1 MVDIRQETLRILD
14 RALGLQG
21 KALAFTEQ
29 TRLLGVLPELDS
41 MAVVGVLTAF
51 EERFGFVIQ
60 DDEIDGAV
68 FATLGS
74 LLAFVQRKVS
84 A

>member
-1 MVDIRQETLRILD
+1 
-14 RALGLQG
+14 
-21 KALAFTEQ
+21 
-29 TRLLGVLPELDS
+29 

-74 LLAFVQRKVS
+74 LLAFVERKVS

>member
-1 MVDIRQETLRILD
+1 MDIRQETLHILD

-21 KALAFTEQ
+21 QALAFTEQ

-74 LLAFVQRKVS
+74 LLAYVERKVS